1 MGSNDIVVLQ
11 PNEPQ
16 LIHVPDIFDDNDE
29 DDGNLVNLED
39 PNDAQL
45 HLQELEDEM
54 QRVLRQLV
62 SSSNDSNISPS
73 AMEHIVHR
81 QLEARLNQR
90 VQILEEKLQEDEEGI
105 IRLMQEQQ
113 LRLQAMQQQQDEDA
127 LAAALAQS
135 LSSNNN
141 APPNQLPNQTEID
154 TLRAEFE
161 QQIEERR
168 QALTEQRALRE
179 RLRSQIDALRLR
191 QQQNAANDDE
201 EEDNDA
207 NSIRRLFGMM
217 SAPRGGY
224 SGRGRGSHYAQMYDA
239 HSLSSFGSNAQSIAN
254 LWREQPAQRLHR
266 DRRNPY
272 DRHHGYGRGRGRGG
286 MFRGNWDDLQA
297 QRHRHRRRRGAA
309 NQNAE
314 KKKKKKKKYSVLLPM
329 F

>member
-1 MGSNDIVVLQ
+1 MG
-11 PNEPQ
+11 
-16 LIHVPDIFDDNDE
+16 
-29 DDGNLVNLED
+29 
-39 PNDAQL
+39 
-45 HLQELEDEM
+45 
-54 QRVLRQLV
+54 
-62 SSSNDSNISPS
+62 
-73 AMEHIVHR
+73 
-81 QLEARLNQR
+81 

-314 KKKKKKKKYSVLLPM
+314 EKKNDNDDEEEKKDENEDGFKSEKLLNFLLNKCTQDVRECVQRSKHIHKQNEIVNEQNKKLQDAENKEKEKEKLIVPIMSPSPICRLLKVIQRDLTM
-329 F
+329 R